1 MQRINLLSPTIRRSS
16 RKIGRNEPCP
26 CGRMRE
32 TAAIDPEHLSSAVFS
47 QEPDKDGKM
56 FTVTKVPVKY
66 KHCHGDIDNQRK
78 ATKIQNYLKRHF
90 VEMLNRPRTVGKLRL
105 VADKIKSLFSK
116 KSTGRK

>member
-1 MQRINLLSPTIRRSS
+1 MHRINLLCPTIRRKN

-26 CGRMRE
+26 CGRTKEVPDTEAMKE
-32 TAAIDPEHLSSAVFS
+32 VFCVAA
-47 QEPDKDGKM
+47 DGDTVNM
-56 FTVTKVPVKY
+56 VTKQVPVKY
-66 KHCHGDIDNQRK
+66 KHCHGDTDNQRK

-90 VEMLNRPRTVGKLRL
+90 VEMLNRPRTVGKLRA